1 MSQATAQP
9 AENANEEP
17 GQQPG
22 NRPRFKYRHGG
33 VELTVWENQTQNGTM
48 YNTTISNSYKDEK
61 TGEWKAASSYSPTD
75 LLALAAY
82 ASKAFLDIANLKQQ
96 GRARG

>member
-61 TGEWKAASSYSPTD
+61 GEWKPTSNYSPTD
-75 LLALAAY
+75 LLVLAEFARE
-82 ASKAFLDIANLKQQ
+82 AFADITKVKQQ